1 MTVYHSR
8 IAAGSETFRDNRAAM
23 LDLVDRLREYEG
35 RAEKLSEKRRPRFE
49 ERGQLTPR
57 ERLARLLDPGMPFLA
72 LHTLANFLAED
83 PDIETSVPGASLIAG
98 IGFVGGARCMI
109 WVDDSG
115 IRAGAMTDMG
125 MPAVLSIQ
133 NIAKRQKLPLI
144 HCVESAGANLVA
156 YKVHL
161 WSEAGAVFR
170 NLAQLSAMGL
180 PTLAVLH
187 GPSTA
192 GGAYMPGLSDYVVG
206 IRKNGMA
213 ALAGAAL
220 VKAATGEES
229 SDAELGG
236 AEMHATT
243 SGVVEYLAEDDAE
256 GLATARRVI
265 AGLGWNNGLRA
276 PRPRVFDEPVYDP
289 DEIAGVV
296 PSDNKIPYEVREVV
310 ARFVDGS
317 DFEDFKPRYGAST
330 VCIQASVYGQA
341 VGIIG
346 NNGPIDIAGATKAAQ
361 FLQLCDQAGKP
372 VVFLH
377 NTTGYMVGKET
388 EQAGMIKH
396 GSKMIQAVSNLRVPK
411 IAFHIGSSYGAGN
424 YGMCG
429 WAYEPDFLFSWPNS
443 TTGVMGGEQ
452 AARTMSQVAIA
463 GAQRRGENPD
473 MDKIAAQ
480 EKQIQEIFDGQA
492 SAWYTSGQVLDH
504 GVIDPRD
511 TRRVLGFVL
520 ETIREAKDRELR
532 PNAFGVARM

>member
-1 MTVYHSR
+1 MTVYRSK
-8 IAAGSETFRDNRAAM
+8 IATGSETFRQNREAM
-23 LDLVDRLREYEG
+23 LGLVAKLREYEG
-35 RAEKLSEKRRPRFE
+35 RAEQLSEKRRPRFE

-72 LHTLANFLAED
+72 LHTMANFLAED
-83 PDIETSVPGASLIAG
+83 PNIETSVPGASLIAG
-98 IGFVGGARCMI
+98 IGFVGGVRSLV

-125 MPAVLSIQ
+125 MPAVMSIQ

-170 NLAQLSAMGL
+170 NLAQLSAMGV

-206 IRKNGMA
+206 IKKNGMA

-220 VKAATGEES
+220 TQAATGEKS
-229 SDAELGG
+229 TDAELGG

-265 AGLGWNNGLRA
+265 AGLNWNDGLPHLPERN
-276 PRPRVFDEPVYDP
+276 FSEPVHSP

-296 PSDNKIPYEVREVV
+296 PPDNTIPYDVREVV
-310 ARFVDGS
+310 ARLVDGS
-317 DFEDFKPRYGAST
+317 DFEDFKSRYGSST
-330 VCIQASVYGQA
+330 VCIQASIYGQA
-341 VGIIG
+341 VGILG

-361 FLQLCDQAGKP
+361 FMQLCDQAGKP
-372 VVFLH
+372 VIFLH

-396 GSKMIQAVSNLRVPK
+396 GSKMIQAVSNIRVPK
-411 IAFHIGSSYGAGN
+411 IAFPYRQQ
-424 YGMCG
+424 
-429 WAYEPDFLFSWPNS
+429 L
-443 TTGVMGGEQ
+443 
-452 AARTMSQVAIA
+452 
-463 GAQRRGENPD
+463 RGR
-473 MDKIAAQ
+473 KLRH
-480 EKQIQEIFDGQA
+480 
-492 SAWYTSGQVLDH
+492 V
-504 GVIDPRD
+504 R
-511 TRRVLGFVL
+511 LGL
-520 ETIREAKDRELR
+520 
-532 PNAFGVARM
+532 